1 MCPFGSSEHLVS
13 LELKLLKFYLS
24 YFEPCSADLY
34 GGGLLKWKHTCL
46 PERTPLKVVISY
58 KKQNEIKKIDRLHNC
73 RYLPDIFYNG
83 GIGQFRNLWKPLIL
97 KTDWDRLGWPNILT
111 RIYVFYLV
119 FHKNYSI
126 KCSRKGVIWK
136 TVKWKGNKNMLP
148 RDTIYPLS
156 CV

>member
-1 MCPFGSSEHLVS
+1 MCPLGSSEHLVS

-24 YFEPCSADLY
+24 CFEPCSADLY
-34 GGGLLKWKHTCL
+34 RGGLLKWKYTCL

-97 KTDWDRLGWPNILT
+97 RTDWDTDLVDPTFQPEYIFSIYCFI
-111 RIYVFYLV
+111 RIIALNVVEKALFQ
-119 FHKNYSI
+119 KQ
-126 KCSRKGVIWK
+126 
-136 TVKWKGNKNMLP
+136 
-148 RDTIYPLS
+148 
-156 CV
+156 